1 MAGERIVVVG
11 AGIAGLTAA
20 YFLKQAGH
28 HPIVLEKS
36 GRVGGRMISDIVD
49 GFTIDCGAQF
59 LMERYPL
66 LVDLIHRVGLS
77 SNYIETSQHAGIV
90 RKGKIHKT
98 LRSDKFAPLRTGLL
112 SFPGWFRFGLR
123 GYQLLAKTKS
133 LLPNNYADWQKFDDL
148 DAETWG
154 NLNYGEEVND
164 YFIEPLM
171 EGLFFQALKDISRAY
186 TNAMTS
192 MFYMQRNKTTALIGG
207 MGVLPERLASG
218 LDVRLNTPVSSMSLS
233 PTGIEL
239 NAGGAIIVAD
249 RVILA
254 TTAPVSRA
262 LYLEPAVVERELLA
276 TTYSSTLSIAVIVK
290 DSLHLDPYIEEIYGI
305 LVPKRER
312 NVISSISNEGLK
324 DKHRLAN
331 GKMFILF
338 LAGQAGAEM
347 IDWKDDDV
355 LSVVLAE
362 LEKYVPGVSE
372 NILFTKIHR
381 WREAM
386 PMSPLGRSRNVARY
400 RESITPST
408 RIFLVGDYMGMAFT
422 EGASETG
429 RWAAQSLMQ
438 YLT

>member
-1 MAGERIVVVG
+1 MADERIVVVG

-36 GRVGGRMISDIVD
+36 GRVGGRMITDIVD

-59 LMERYPL
+59 LMERYPVL
-66 LVDLIHRVGLS
+66 TDLIHRVGLS

-98 LRSDKFAPLRTGLL
+98 LRGDKLSPLKAGLM
-112 SFPGWFRFGLR
+112 SFSSWLRFGLR

-133 LLPNNYADWQKFDDL
+133 LLPNNYADWQNFDDA
-148 DAETWG
+148 DSETWS
-154 NLNYGEEVND
+154 NLNYGEETND
-164 YFIEPLM
+164 YFIEPMM
-171 EGLFFQALKDISRAY
+171 EALFFQSLKDTSRAF
-186 TNAMTS
+186 TNAMILL
-192 MFYMQRNKTTALIGG
+192 FFLQNNKTTTLRGG
-207 MGVLPERLASG
+207 MGILPERLASE
-218 LDVRLNTPVSSMSLS
+218 LDVRLNTPVSSMSIS

-239 NAGGAIIVAD
+239 NAGGEIIVAN

-276 TTYSSTLSIAVIVK
+276 TAYSSTLSIAVIVK
-290 DSLHLDPYIEEIYGI
+290 DSLHLDPYLEDIYGI

-338 LAGQAGAEM
+338 LAGKAGAEM

-355 LSVVLAE
+355 LPVVLVE

-372 NILFTKIHR
+372 NVLFTKIHR

-386 PMSPLGRSRNVARY
+386 PMSPPGRSRNVARY

-408 RIFLVGDYMGMAFT
+408 RIFLAGDYMGMAFT
-422 EGASETG
+422 EGAAETG